1 MRCYCSQLKVVLGD
15 WNVSTNGVAKQQ
27 APCLLWHFRV
37 VLLCASSL
45 RPSPICSVHRPM
57 FKPRQRRSS
66 VESDVFASD
75 EEDMRSSPA
84 QHNPAQLSVI
94 DQWADQDPFSSQ
106 SHASAVPVS
115 VQGSRPQTAESFYTS
130 VSRNQRREANTYAED
145 QRPERE
151 SRVEHGATAVPTRT
165 TRPTVPTSKLRDPGS
180 VLAGDKLDRLKT
192 LAYRRAHEVPPM
204 DTTTAT
210 TCANSHSSSNCNGA
224 EYHDIRF
231 QASTTPPALHSHI
244 HISSHTDPS
253 SAHGSRSPCP
263 RHTQAK

>member
-1 MRCYCSQLKVVLGD
+1 MCVVTAASSRWFWETGTFRR
-15 WNVSTNGVAKQQ
+15 SVAQQQ

-106 SHASAVPVS
+106 SHASAVPAS

-130 VSRNQRREANTYAED
+130 VSRNQREANTYD

-151 SRVEHGATAVPTRT
+151 SRVEHGSTAVPTRT
-165 TRPTVPTSKLRDPGS
+165 TRPTVPMSKLRDPGS
-180 VLAGDKLDRLKT
+180 VLAT
-192 LAYRRAHEVPPM
+192 NWIA
-204 DTTTAT
+204 
-210 TCANSHSSSNCNGA
+210 
-224 EYHDIRF
+224 
-231 QASTTPPALHSHI
+231 
-244 HISSHTDPS
+244 
-253 SAHGSRSPCP
+253 
-263 RHTQAK
+263 